1 MMRIAICDDE
11 KEYCDLI
18 YNNIYRIINNNSVYA
33 NIIKYQDPKLLI
45 AEHQMNNFDILFLDI
60 DMPEISGFDLSRMV
74 RESSSQTYI
83 IFISAKHELVY
94 NSFEYNP
101 FYFIC
106 KTNPNTLYKDLE
118 HVLNKLILY
127 YQQNR
132 KVSIN
137 DVTQG
142 KVIVKLQDILYI
154 KSDRHYLEY
163 YMVDRNKPYLSRNTL
178 NDVSRELSCPDFVK
192 VHQRYLVNMNHITK
206 FDTFT
211 NIVVVNSKEK
221 LPISKTYKEEA
232 AHLFMVYKRR

>member
-1 MMRIAICDDE
+1 MIRIAICDDE
-11 KEYCDLI
+11 KVYCDLV
-18 YNNIYRIINNNSVYA
+18 YNDISRIINNNSVCA

-45 AEHQMNNFDILFLDI
+45 TEHKIHNFDILFLDI
-60 DMPEISGFDLSRMV
+60 DMPEVSGFDLSRMV

-118 HVLNKLILY
+118 HVLNKLLLY

-132 KVSIN
+132 KIAIN

-142 KVIVKLQDILYI
+142 KVIVKLQDILYM

-163 YMVDRNKPYLSRNTL
+163 YILNRNLPYLTRNTL
-178 NDVSRELSCPDFVK
+178 NDALKELSCPDFVK

-206 FDTFT
+206 FDVFT
-211 NIVVVNSKEK
+211 NIVIIGNNEEI
-221 LPISKTYKEEA
+221 PISKTYKDEA